1 MEKIVSG
8 TTGLLHLIFSIFA
21 LVTGLLVLVSPKG
34 TRRHRQIGYVYSVS
48 MILLNGTAFMIYRLF
63 GNFGIFHGFAI
74 VSTLTL
80 FAGLYPVFTRKDKNY
95 LLIHFNF
102 MYWSVVG
109 LYCALMAEI
118 FSRLPHIVLTEDGKP
133 NTMFYNGVG
142 IGVAVVMTIAITFFL
157 KYKPRWSQQFGPQN

>member
-48 MILLNGTAFMIYRLF
+48 MILLNGTAFMIYLLF

-80 FAGLYPVFTRKDKNY
+80 FAGLYPVFTRTDKNY

-102 MYWSVVG
+102 M
-109 LYCALMAEI
+109 
-118 FSRLPHIVLTEDGKP
+118 
-133 NTMFYNGVG
+133 
-142 IGVAVVMTIAITFFL
+142 
-157 KYKPRWSQQFGPQN
+157 